1 MVPGYRYQGPWTVV
15 PVHSEGRLVD
25 TGRTVLGYFF
35 QYKPAK
41 MATEAGLA
49 GRANFFQVPTVGFG
63 TSGFRYNIGPYL
75 GYVIR
80 VFWVFT
86 ASPSSRKKI
95 ARFVHLYLENSY
107 WIYRYKFYRNFRQ
120 GSICTTQ
127 PPKNPYFFTI
137 IVW

>member
-1 MVPGYRYQGPWTVV
+1 
-15 PVHSEGRLVD
+15 
-25 TGRTVLGYFF
+25 
-35 QYKPAK
+35 

-63 TSGFRYNIGPYL
+63 TSEYPYNIGLYV

-80 VFWVFT
+80 VLRFFT

-107 WIYRYKFYRNFRQ
+107 WIYVYNFYRNFRQ
-120 GSICTTQ
+120 GSICTTLL
-127 PPKNPYFFTI
+127 PKNP
-137 IVW
+137 VR